1 MKALFVNISICMLIV
16 SGMWENGSVLFAQED
31 CRVLKPEISGTYTGK
46 CKKGLADGKGVSL
59 GTDKYDG
66 QFKEGFP
73 WGKGTYTWA
82 NGDVYIGEWKNGL
95 RSGEGDYTY
104 KIGEKDTTISG
115 LWENDKYSGPK
126 PKQPEVLTKTNIDR
140 YNIYKQGDIKD
151 RVLIEFIQ
159 NGMRNT
165 GISNLLISSDRGTET
180 NLGYLVGYE
189 NITFPVTIRL
199 SYMTYNKLGTQQ
211 HQVHFEFK
219 IYERGDWR
227 VEIHN

>member
-1 MKALFVNISICMLIV
+1 MKTISGIHSILLFALFIFF
-16 SGMWENGSVLFAQED
+16 ENGSILIAQET

-46 CKKGLADGKGVSL
+46 CKKGMADGKGVSL

-66 QFKEGFP
+66 QFKEGLP

-82 NGDVYIGEWKNGL
+82 NGDVYEGEWVKGL
-95 RSGEGDYTY
+95 RSGEGDFTY
-104 KIGEKDTTISG
+104 KKDDKDTTITG
-115 LWENDKYSGPK
+115 LWEDDKYLGPK
-126 PKQPEVLTKTNIDR
+126 PKEPEVLTKTSIDR

-159 NGMRNT
+159 NGTRNV
-165 GISNLLISSDRGTET
+165 GISNLLSSSDSGTET
-180 NLGYLVGYE
+180 NLGYLVGYD
-189 NITFPVTIRL
+189 NIIFPVTIKL
-199 SYMTYNKLGTQQ
+199 SYTTFNKLGTQQ
-211 HQVHFEFK
+211 IRAIFEFK

>member
-1 MKALFVNISICMLIV
+1 MKTFFVKDSAWLLMLF
-16 SGMWENGSVLFAQED
+16 GMWENGSVLTAQEN
-31 CRVLKPEISGTYTGK
+31 CRVLKPEINGTYTGK

-73 WGKGTYTWA
+73 SGKGTYTWA
-82 NGDVYIGEWKNGL
+82 NGDVYAGEWKNGL

-104 KIGEKDTTISG
+104 KIAEKDTTISG
-115 LWENDKYSGPK
+115 LWENDKYIGPK
-126 PKQPEVLTKTNIDR
+126 PKDPEVLSKTSIDR

-151 RVLIEFIQ
+151 RVLIEFLQ
-159 NGMRNT
+159 NGTRNV

-189 NITFPVTIRL
+189 NIVFPVTIRL
-199 SYMTYNKLGTQQ
+199 SYTTYNKLGTQQ
-211 HQVHFEFK
+211 IHAIFEFK